1 MFNPQVYHHVAN
13 VLASAA
19 ERSQGLADSQ
29 SA

>member
-1 MFNPQVYHHVAN
+1 MEPSDRDEI
-13 VLASAA
+13 LASAA